1 MTDVQFKSN
10 VDTGRPTK
18 EILRAIVVVAGVYE
32 GFCLPFTITSMQDGR
47 HSANSLHYRDG
58 ICRAFDVRTRD
69 EAPGYAQWSDDLKRE
84 LADAIRNA
92 LGRDYDVVVERTHIH
107 IEYDPK
113 G

>member
-1 MTDVQFKSN
+1 MNVNFKPG
-10 VDTGRPTK
+10 VDPGKPTI
-18 EILRAIVVVAGVYE
+18 EILKALVITAGVFD
-32 GFCLPFTITSMQDGR
+32 GFGLRFTVTSMQDGK

-69 EAPGYAQWSDDLKRE
+69 EAPGYVQWSSDLKRQ
-84 LADAIRNA
+84 LASAIRNA

-113 G
+113 